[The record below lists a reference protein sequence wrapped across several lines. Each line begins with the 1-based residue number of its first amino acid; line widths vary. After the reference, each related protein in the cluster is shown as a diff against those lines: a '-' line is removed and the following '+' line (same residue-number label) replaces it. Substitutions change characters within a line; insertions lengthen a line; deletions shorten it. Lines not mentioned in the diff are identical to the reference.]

1 MISAKEHTN
10 IINVIHDVTGCY
22 PYGYTPG
29 DNIPPTRE
37 ILYIFGKNVYL
48 KIGCWIGYSDTTG
61 LKDYTGMV
69 YALMVNY
76 RHFRTY
82 TSLEQFI
89 ADCKNIPLWE
99 KQAAE
104 TQALSAIKKDF
115 E

>member
-22 PYGYTPG
+22 PYGYMPG
-29 DNIPPTRE
+29 CKIPDVQE
-37 ILYIFGKNVYL
+37 ILYIFSKNIHL
-48 KIGCWIGYSDTTG
+48 KIGCWINYTDTTG

-69 YALMVNY
+69 YSLMVNY

-82 TSLEQFI
+82 TSLDQFI

-115 E
+115 D

>member
-10 IINVIHDVTGCY
+10 IINAIYEVTGCY

-29 DNIPPTRE
+29 DNIPDIQE
-37 ILYIFGKNVYL
+37 ILYNFSKNIHL
-48 KIGCWIGYSDTTG
+48 KIGNWSNYSDTTG

-69 YALMVNY
+69 YSLMVNY

-82 TSLEQFI
+82 TSLWQFLV
-89 ADCKNIPLWE
+89 DSDNIPLWE

>member
-1 MISAKEHTN
+1 MISAKEHAN
-10 IINVIHDVTGCY
+10 IINVIYIATGCY

-89 ADCKNIPLWE
+89 ADSKNIPLWE